1 MREDGVAAGATVLV
15 VDDERNIVQ
24 LAKLYL
30 QNEGY
35 RVETAANGREA
46 LEKVRQTAP
55 SLVLL
60 DLMMPEM
67 DGWEV
72 TKRLRKAGDLPIIVL
87 TARDDDVDKVVGLEL
102 GADDYVT
109 KPFNPRELVARVK
122 AVLRRTEG
130 RTAERRAIRFADLTI
145 DRDRREFR
153 IGDALVELRPKEFDL
168 LATLAAS
175 PGVVFDRER
184 LLQVA
189 WGYEFAGD
197 SRTVDVHVTWLR
209 EKLQPSR
216 ARIQTVWSVGYKLVT
231 ADQLPRKAAGGRG
244 KGQG

>member
-1 MREDGVAAGATVLV
+1 MAGSTVLV

-30 QNEGY
+30 RNEGY
-35 RVETAANGREA
+35 QVETAVNGREA
-46 LEKVRQTAP
+46 LEKVKQTSP

-72 TKRLRKAGDLPIIVL
+72 CKQLRRDGDVPIIFL

-122 AVLRRTEG
+122 AVLRRYEVG
-130 RTAERRAIRFADLTI
+130 RKPARVVRFADLTI
-145 DRDRREFR
+145 DQDRREFR
-153 IGDALVELRPKEFDL
+153 IGDRLAELRPKEFDL
-168 LATLAAS
+168 LVTLAGN
-175 PGVVFDRER
+175 PGVVFERER
-184 LLQVA
+184 LLQLA
-189 WGYEFAGD
+189 WGYEYYGD

-209 EKLQPSR
+209 EKLAPSG
-216 ARIQTVWSVGYKLVT
+216 ARIQTVWGVGYKLVT
-231 ADQLPRKAAGGRG
+231 ADQLPVKASATRP
-244 KGQG
+244 KPRGQGDGP

>member
-1 MREDGVAAGATVLV
+1 MTGSTILV

-24 LAKLYL
+24 LARLYL
-30 QNEGY
+30 RNEGFQ
-35 RVETAANGREA
+35 VEAAANGVEA
-46 LEKVRQTAP
+46 LEKVRQTGP
-55 SLVLL
+55 SLILL

-72 TKRLRKAGDLPIIVL
+72 CKRLRKTSDVPIIML

-122 AVLRRTEG
+122 AVLRRTERG
-130 RTAERRAIRFADLTI
+130 SEPTRVVRFADLTI
-145 DRDRREFR
+145 DLDRREFR
-153 IGDALVELRPKEFDL
+153 IGERLVDLRPKEFDL
-168 LATLAAS
+168 LSTLAAS

-189 WGYEFAGD
+189 WGYDYGGD

-209 EKLQPSR
+209 DKLSR
-216 ARIQTVWSVGYKLVT
+216 GKTRIQTIWGVGYKLVDE
-231 ADQLPRKAAGGRG
+231 AQLPERERRGSAGR
-244 KGQG
+244 

>member
-1 MREDGVAAGATVLV
+1 MSGSTILV

-24 LAKLYL
+24 LAKIYL
-30 QNEGY
+30 RNEGY
-35 RVETAANGREA
+35 TVETAVNGREA
-46 LEKVRQTAP
+46 LEKVRQVGP

-60 DLMMPEM
+60 DLMMPEL

-72 TKRLRKAGDLPIIVL
+72 TKQLRKAGDVPIIIL
-87 TARDDDVDKVVGLEL
+87 TARDDDVDKVIGLEL

-130 RTAERRAIRFADLTI
+130 RQQAARVIRFADVTV
-145 DRDRREFR
+145 DQDRREFR
-153 IGDALVELRPKEFDL
+153 IGDELVELRPKEFDL
-168 LATLAAS
+168 LATLAQS

-184 LLQVA
+184 LLQLA
-189 WGYEFAGD
+189 WGYEYGGD

-209 EKLQPSR
+209 DKLAGSAAQ
-216 ARIQTVWSVGYKLVT
+216 IQTVRGIGYKLVAPADSGAET
-231 ADQLPRKAAGGRG
+231 AP
-244 KGQG
+244 